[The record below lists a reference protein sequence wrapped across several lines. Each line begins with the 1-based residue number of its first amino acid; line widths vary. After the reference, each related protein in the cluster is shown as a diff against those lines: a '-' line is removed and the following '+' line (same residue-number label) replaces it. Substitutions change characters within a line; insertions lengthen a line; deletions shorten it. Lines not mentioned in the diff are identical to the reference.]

1 MKDKQKKKKERTWAE
16 AARMV
21 LENYSDA
28 PMTPKQILHVIET
41 KGLKEM
47 RSGTSP
53 LACLNTMLHSQCR
66 GDDGIFFKLPGRL
79 SLFTLKKD
87 ARQWSKSMA
96 VPEGEG
102 LEDPADVESCDS
114 NETSPA
120 MSLDE
125 TSSSASCSTETQSKQ
140 TPQARQ
146 SSLRAA
152 QQGRAANAS
161 SERESGRQRKKGVM
175 MPRVVL
181 TPLKVNGEHVT
192 SGFPGKRREVE
203 LSSTC
208 SSSSTIACSSSLR
221 SRAELSRKH
230 GQRFKNLH
238 KSRTGQMKR
247 NKGEEVDF
255 ETPGS
260 ILVNTNI
267 RALIN
272 TRTLATLPPHL
283 QQQLL
288 LLLPEVDR
296 PVGVDGLARISSSAL
311 NNEFFTHASLCWK
324 ERLAD
329 GEFTHEMQVRI
340 RQEMEK
346 EKKVELWKEKF
357 FEDYYGQRLGLTK
370 EESLKQTLVQEDSGN
385 LTAAAIPTGPA
396 KKRAAGRR
404 RKDGRLRRRSRSD
417 LRTRARRALCRQ
429 PKLEEAEDH
438 SESAAAA
445 ASGIEATS
453 KGEHKIQTDLEDAG
467 TEAQATHAI
476 SVAAVSLVGGQLE
489 MPAALCS
496 VDSSS
501 SPDNQRDLGAAS
513 ASPDERAYLSTDASD
528 KNNSG
533 EVKDQ
538 KRKFGEPTASTSFPE
553 KKPRLDARQSFR
565 NTIDCVHSEKPHH
578 TKEEPKVPP
587 IRIQLSR
594 IKPPWVVKGPPTY
607 QICPRIIPNQETD
620 SRGRT
625 GARTLADVKA
635 RAQQARAQREAAAA
649 VAAAGGVEGP
659 ERGGGPGGGGGRR
672 DCYEPAEPGG
682 SKGVLTEALSNH
694 LEGAQLQQDPVEGT
708 EDKMVSETEL
718 LQNVKSEI
726 IQTEISLEKD
736 CKIRVLPKVFH
747 SPVGSARYADPAGI
761 DRKSASQQIDD
772 PNYTDVIYTEEV
784 EPVSEEDK
792 AVQVIETREQ
802 VVEMM
807 CEPVGME
814 DHLETETS
822 SEEIACQYFE
832 VKSDVV
838 TVLVPTSI
846 PDTLPRFGAEG
857 IDALRTLVS
866 LQPLEGVHSVYKE
879 IKVKKYK
886 AKEVENEDD
895 EECISPRLPNH
906 KEERNGHGTEI
917 TLKNCEQL
925 NKTQSPEKT
934 KPRAQLL
941 HIKGV
946 ACISEDFSSSVP
958 CIDVERH
965 ASNQTL
971 LVDLDLV
978 SACLHSEAG
987 MHSDSTE
994 TASDFENEMGEEHSW
1009 HAEID
1014 KKCSP
1019 DTASTIFPS
1028 RPVAAAKSN
1037 GWNPVSEAC
1046 QASSNRHNIDNG
1058 RKKENKDSSQT
1069 EAHNPLSTVQK
1080 NAEAPR
1086 KAGSSSRHVSSVEA
1100 NNPLVT
1106 QLLQGSLPLEKVL
1119 PQPNSTSKLE
1129 IHRLPVPLPMPQE
1142 NQSVKSVQSS
1152 IGRGEDSCTTNS
1164 KTHQDLPPKAGQGH
1178 LKSYLAHTE
1187 VWVQSRVSSN
1197 EISPRGGQIHG
1208 SQEQVNTVV
1217 TPNTHEDSRVSE
1229 QGKSSCFFE
1238 EVENIAGGRSQVHS
1252 PALSNNNP
1260 SNSAFGQNSS
1270 FGLIVDKGYP
1280 GVPGQKGAAQECKAG
1295 DVQCNTDMNQM
1306 PPQNKQVS
1314 LQNNFVSR
1322 EVVPTVK
1329 IDWHPKQQPGVK
1341 NENLSCQSPSKNVL
1355 ITGKTDSAS
1364 PFESKEHFPGTLL
1377 NVGMSLVRLTR
1388 ESGNPFQY
1396 PLEPSYIPF
1405 QLNIQQQFYGKLPKL
1420 HYNSSLGFN
1429 YTTNMSISDR
1439 ALNGFS
1445 KNIANSVMQLQQ
1457 KTFAEHTVEE
1467 MALKCS
1473 CRLKAMIVCQ
1483 GCGAFCHDDCIGPS
1497 KLCVSCLVR

>member
-1 MKDKQKKKKERTWAE
+1 MCHPSVLMQLVSLCC
-16 AARMV
+16 V
-21 LENYSDA
+21 LENFSDA

-47 RSGTSP
+47 SGTSP

-87 ARQWSKSMA
+87 ALQWSKSMA
-96 VPEGEG
+96 VPEADG
-102 LEDPADVESCDS
+102 LEDSADVESCDS
-114 NETSPA
+114 NETSSA
-120 MSLDE
+120 SGESDMSLEE

-152 QQGRAANAS
+152 QQGRAASAC

-181 TPLKVNGEHVT
+181 TPLKVNGEHVP
-192 SGFPGKRREVE
+192 SGFPGKRREAE

-208 SSSSTIACSSSLR
+208 SSSSAIACSSSLR

-296 PVGVDGLARISSSAL
+296 PVGADGLARLSSSAL

-438 SESAAAA
+438 SEAAA

-453 KGEHKIQTDLEDAG
+453 QGEHKIQTDLEEAG

-489 MPAALCS
+489 TPAGLCS
-496 VDSSS
+496 VDSCSS
-501 SPDNQRDLGAAS
+501 YDNQRDLGAAS
-513 ASPDERAYLSTDASD
+513 ASPDQRAYLSADASD
-528 KNNSG
+528 KNNSE

-553 KKPRLDARQSFR
+553 KKPRLDDRQSFR
-565 NTIDCVHSEKPHH
+565 NTIDCVHSEKPHR

-607 QICPRIIPNQETD
+607 QICPRIIPKQETD

-625 GARTLADVKA
+625 GARTLADIKA

-649 VAAAGGVEGP
+649 VAAVGGGGGP

-682 SKGVLTEALSNH
+682 SKGALTEALSNH
-694 LEGAQLQQDPVEGT
+694 LEGAQLQQNTVAST
-708 EDKMVSETEL
+708 EDEMVSETEL

-736 CKIRVLPKVFH
+736 CKIRVLPNISH
-747 SPVGSARYADPAGI
+747 PSVGSARYADPAGI
-761 DRKSASQQIDD
+761 DHTSASQQID
-772 PNYTDVIYTEEV
+772 PNYTEHMIYTEEV

-792 AVQVIETREQ
+792 PVQVLETQEQ

-807 CEPVGME
+807 CEPVGLE

-822 SEEIACQYFE
+822 SEEIECQYFE

-879 IKVKKYK
+879 IKVNKYK
-886 AKEVENEDD
+886 TKEVED

-917 TLKNCEQL
+917 SLKNCEQL

-934 KPRAQLL
+934 KPCAQLL

-946 ACISEDFSSSVP
+946 ACISEDFSSSIP
-958 CIDVERH
+958 CVDVERH

-971 LVDLDLV
+971 LVDLDLM
-978 SACLHSEAG
+978 STCLYSEAG

-994 TASDFENEMGEEHSW
+994 TASDFENEMGDEHSW
-1009 HAEID
+1009 HAEIENQNY
-1014 KKCSP
+1014 SP
-1019 DTASTIFPS
+1019 DTASTIVPS
-1028 RPVAAAKSN
+1028 HPVAAAKSN
-1037 GWNPVSEAC
+1037 GWNPGSEAC
-1046 QASSNRHNIDNG
+1046 QASSNGDNIDDG
-1058 RKKENKDSSQT
+1058 RKKENKDGSQT
-1069 EAHNPLSTVQK
+1069 EAHNPLPAVQK

-1086 KAGSSSRHVSSVEA
+1086 KAGSSSRHVSLVEA

-1129 IHRLPVPLPMPQE
+1129 IHRLPVPPQMPQE

-1152 IGRGEDSCTTNS
+1152 IGRGEDSCTSNS
-1164 KTHQDLPPKAGQGH
+1164 KTHQDLPPKAGQRH
-1178 LKSYLAHTE
+1178 LKSSLAHNE

-1197 EISPRGGQIHG
+1197 EISPCGEQICG
-1208 SQEQVNTVV
+1208 SQEQGNTVV
-1217 TPNTHEDSRVSE
+1217 TPNTHEDSRVNE
-1229 QGKSSCFFE
+1229 QGSASCCFE
-1238 EVENIAGGRSQVHS
+1238 EVANIAGGRSQVNT

-1260 SNSAFGQNSS
+1260 SNSAFGQNSA

-1295 DVQCNTDMNQM
+1295 DMQCNTDMD
-1306 PPQNKQVS
+1306 QNRQVS
-1314 LQNNFVSR
+1314 PQHNFISR

-1341 NENLSCQSPSKNVL
+1341 NENPSCQSPSKNVL
-1355 ITGKTDSAS
+1355 ATGKKDLAS
-1364 PFESKEHFPGTLL
+1364 SFESKEHFPGTLL

-1388 ESGNPFQY
+1388 ESGKPFQH

-1420 HYNSSLGFN
+1420 HYNSSSVFN
-1429 YTTNMSISDR
+1429 YTTNMPISDR
-1439 ALNGFS
+1439 ALSGFS

-1457 KTFAEHTVEE
+1457 KTFAEHSVEE

-1473 CRLKAMIVCQ
+1473 CRLKAMIMCQ

-1497 KLCVSCLVR
+1497 KLCVSCLVVR

>member
-47 RSGTSP
+47 SGTSP
-53 LACLNTMLHSQCR
+53 LACLNTLLHSQCR

-87 ARQWSKSMA
+87 ALQWSKSMA

-102 LEDPADVESCDS
+102 LEDSADVESCDS
-114 NETSPA
+114 NETSTA
-120 MSLDE
+120 SGESDMSLDE

-152 QQGRAANAS
+152 QQGRAASAC

-181 TPLKVNGEHVT
+181 TPLKVNGEHVP
-192 SGFPGKRREVE
+192 SGFPGKCREAE

-208 SSSSTIACSSSLR
+208 SSSSAIACSSSLR

-238 KSRTGQMKR
+238 KSQTGQKEKR

-296 PVGVDGLARISSSAL
+296 PVGVDGLARLSSSAL

-385 LTAAAIPTGPA
+385 LTATAIPTGPA

-445 ASGIEATS
+445 LGIEATS
-453 KGEHKIQTDLEDAG
+453 QGEHELQTELEEAG

-489 MPAALCS
+489 TPAALCS
-496 VDSSS
+496 ADSSS
-501 SPDNQRDLGAAS
+501 SHDNQRDLGATS
-513 ASPDERAYLSTDASD
+513 AFPDQRAYLSADAND
-528 KNNSG
+528 KNDSR

-538 KRKFGEPTASTSFPE
+538 KRKFGEPSASTSFPE
-553 KKPRLDARQSFR
+553 KKPRLDDRQSFR
-565 NTIDCVHSEKPHH
+565 NTIDCVHPEKPHR

-594 IKPPWVVKGPPTY
+594 IKPPWVVKGQPTY

-620 SRGRT
+620 SRGRA

-649 VAAAGGVEGP
+649 VAAAGGGEGP

-682 SKGVLTEALSNH
+682 SKGELTEALSNH
-694 LEGAQLQQDPVEGT
+694 LEGAQLQQEPVMGT
-708 EDKMVSETEL
+708 EDEMVSETEL

-726 IQTEISLEKD
+726 IQTEISLEKE
-736 CKIRVLPKVFH
+736 CHIKVLPKVSH
-747 SPVGSARYADPAGI
+747 PLVGSARYADPAGV
-761 DRKSASQQIDD
+761 DRMSASQQIDE
-772 PNYTDVIYTEEV
+772 PNYTDDVIYTEEV

-792 AVQVIETREQ
+792 PIQVIETQEQ
-802 VVEMM
+802 VLEMVS
-807 CEPVGME
+807 EPVGIE
-814 DHLETETS
+814 DHLETETR
-822 SEEIACQYFE
+822 SEEIQCQYFE

-886 AKEVENEDD
+886 TKEVESEED

-917 TLKNCEQL
+917 SLQNCEQL

-934 KPRAQLL
+934 KPCAQLL

-946 ACISEDFSSSVP
+946 ACISEDIP
-958 CIDVERH
+958 CVDAEKH
-965 ASNQTL
+965 ASNQTV

-978 SACLHSEAG
+978 STCLHSEAG

-994 TASDFENEMGEEHSW
+994 TASDFENENGHSW

-1014 KKCSP
+1014 NKKCSP
-1019 DTASTIFPS
+1019 DTASTIVPS
-1028 RPVAAAKSN
+1028 SPVAAAKSN
-1037 GWNPVSEAC
+1037 SWNPVSEAC
-1046 QASSNRHNIDNG
+1046 QASSDGDNIDEG
-1058 RKKENKDSSQT
+1058 RKKENTDGSQT

-1129 IHRLPVPLPMPQE
+1129 IHRLPVPLLKLQE
-1142 NQSVKSVQSS
+1142 NQSVKSVQSN

-1164 KTHQDLPPKAGQGH
+1164 KTHQDVPPKAGQGH
-1178 LKSYLAHTE
+1178 LKSSLAHNE

-1197 EISPRGGQIHG
+1197 EISSCGGQILG
-1208 SQEQVNTVV
+1208 FQEQVNTVV
-1217 TPNTHEDSRVSE
+1217 TPNTHEDSRVTE
-1229 QGKSSCFFE
+1229 QGMSSCCFE
-1238 EVENIAGGRSQVHS
+1238 EVANIAGGPSQVNS

-1260 SNSAFGQNSS
+1260 SNSAFGQNSA

-1280 GVPGQKGAAQECKAG
+1280 GVPGQKGAAQECRAG
-1295 DVQCNTDMNQM
+1295 DVQCNTVMDQV
-1306 PPQNKQVS
+1306 PSQNRQVS
-1314 LQNNFVSR
+1314 PQNNFVSR

-1329 IDWHPKQQPGVK
+1329 IDWHPKQQP
-1341 NENLSCQSPSKNVL
+1341 ENPSCQSPSKNVL
-1355 ITGKTDSAS
+1355 ITGKKDSAS
-1364 PFESKEHFPGTLL
+1364 SFESKEHFPGTLL

-1388 ESGNPFQY
+1388 ESGKPFQH

-1405 QLNIQQQFYGKLPKL
+1405 QLNIQQQFYRKLPKL

-1429 YTTNMSISDR
+1429 YTTNMPISDR
-1439 ALNGFS
+1439 ALSGFS

-1457 KTFAEHTVEE
+1457 KTFAEHSVEE

-1473 CRLKAMIVCQ
+1473 CRLRAMIVCQ